1 MGLLG
6 NLLAAAENSSTAPA
20 SDASAGIHQGLLDH
34 VLGVVGNPAT
44 GGLGGLVEKLKAGG
58 LESQVSSWIGNGP
71 NQAVSAD
78 QIQSALGNQH
88 IQELA
93 QKFGLPPSEV
103 SSHLSQILPEVISH
117 LSSNGSV
124 PDHGAVQ
131 SAIGLLRGKLFGG

>member
-1 MGLLG
+1 MGFLG
-6 NLLAAAENSSTAPA
+6 NLMAAAENTATASPA
-20 SDASAGIHQGLLDH
+20 DASAGVHQGLLDH

-58 LESQVSSWIGNGP
+58 LGPQVSSWIGSGP

-78 QIQSALGNQH
+78 QIQAALGNEH
-88 IQELA
+88 VQELA
-93 QKFGLPPSEV
+93 QKFGLSPSEV

-117 LSSNGSV
+117 LSPGGSL

-131 SAIGLLRGKLFGG
+131 SAIGLLRGKLFG